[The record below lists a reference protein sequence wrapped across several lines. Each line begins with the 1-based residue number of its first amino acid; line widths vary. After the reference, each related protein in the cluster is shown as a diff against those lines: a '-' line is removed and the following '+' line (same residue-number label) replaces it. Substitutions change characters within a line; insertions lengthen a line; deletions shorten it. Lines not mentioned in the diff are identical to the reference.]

1 MQTRFICPD
10 HSMPVLLQLR
20 DQAVA
25 AAGQREEDK
34 QRSPLST
41 TSRCSNKDPVSAAD
55 DKCKGEYHREQYTFH
70 VATVLGP
77 PKRSK
82 GYLIYINNTT
92 VQGPTINYR

>member
-1 MQTRFICPD
+1 M
-10 HSMPVLLQLR
+10 LQLR

-55 DKCKGEYHREQYTFH
+55 DKCKGEEHREYNAFH
-70 VATVLGP
+70 VGTVLGP
-77 PKRSK
+77 PRRSN
-82 GYLIYINNTT
+82 GYLICINNEYKDL
-92 VQGPTINYR
+92 P

>member
-1 MQTRFICPD
+1 
-10 HSMPVLLQLR
+10 MPVLLQLR

-25 AAGQREEDK
+25 AAVGQREEDK

-77 PKRSK
+77 PKRSI
-82 GYLIYINNTT
+82 GYLICINNEYKDL
-92 VQGPTINYR
+92 P

>member
-20 DQAVA
+20 DQAA
-25 AAGQREEDK
+25 AAVGQREEDK

-55 DKCKGEYHREQYTFH
+55 DKCKGEEHREYNAFH

-82 GYLIYINNTT
+82 AYLIYINNEYKDL
-92 VQGPTINYR
+92 P